1 MLNMLNISCCYYYKL
16 LNAIIIFLF
25 RHTSTYSILTYMSN
39 VMSKV
44 VPIWPWH
51 ILDAIPTL
59 K

>member
-1 MLNMLNISCCYYYKL
+1 LEVDITE
-16 LNAIIIFLF
+16 IIVTVIIFLF
-25 RHTSTYSILTYMSN
+25 RHTSTCSILTYMSN